1 MGVLQGMPLNAHD
14 KYSFDLP
21 PIASQDDWE
30 NLVNKTLNDAETVS
44 ALIEKLPEENFGKI
58 LPIPNMELITG
69 TFTVLLSMFIIT
81 WDKWFL

>member
-14 KYSFDLP
+14 KYNFDLP

-44 ALIEKLPEENFGKI
+44 ALIEKLPEEKLWKTFADPKYGTYYRNLHG
-58 LPIPNMELITG
+58 LIEHVHYHLG
-69 TFTVLLSMFIIT
+69 
-81 WDKWFL
+81 